1 MALRSLKDGNWAPGF
16 WTRLGRHELTLLVG
30 MAVSAGLILAFALLA
45 GEVIEGETAAFDR
58 AVLLALRV
66 AGDPETPLGPP
77 WLRNAAR
84 DVTALGSITVLSLV
98 TAVALGFLLL
108 QGKRGASL
116 LVLLSVGG
124 GMAIS
129 GLLKNQIGRERPDL
143 VPHGDIVFTAS
154 FPSGHSLLSAVVFL
168 TLGAMLARFVEGKR
182 QKAYVLVV
190 AMTVTLLVGCSRV
203 YLGVHWPTDVL
214 AGWCVGAGWAA
225 LCWLVA
231 LWLQRRGAVEPE
243 DETEAVPDRT

>member
-1 MALRSLKDGNWAPGF
+1 
-16 WTRLGRHELTLLVG
+16 
-30 MAVSAGLILAFALLA
+30 MAVSAGLMLAFALLA

-58 AVLLALRV
+58 AVLMALRV
-66 AGDPETPLGPP
+66 AGDPAMPLGPP
-77 WLRNAAR
+77 WLQNAAR
-84 DVTALGSITVLSLV
+84 DVTALGSITVLSLI
-98 TAVALGFLLL
+98 TAVTLGFLLL
-108 QGKRGASL
+108 RGKRGASL

-129 GLLKNQIGRERPDL
+129 GLLKNQIGRDRPDI

-190 AMTVTLLVGCSRV
+190 AMAVTLLVGCSRV

-243 DETEAVPDRT
+243 DEAGTVPDRT

>member
-1 MALRSLKDGNWAPGF
+1 MALKGNWASGF
-16 WTRLGRHELTLLVG
+16 WTRLGRHELMLLLG

-66 AGDPETPLGPP
+66 AGDPGTPLGPP

-84 DVTALGSITVLSLV
+84 DVTALGSVTVLSLI

-129 GLLKNQIGRERPDL
+129 SLLKNQIGRERPDI

-168 TLGAMLARFVEGKR
+168 TLGAMLARFVERKR

-190 AMTVTLLVGCSRV
+190 AMTVTLLGGSSRV

-225 LCWLVA
+225 LCWMVA
-231 LWLQRRGAVEPE
+231 LWLQRRGAVEAE

>member
-1 MALRSLKDGNWAPGF
+1 
-16 WTRLGRHELTLLVG
+16 
-30 MAVSAGLILAFALLA
+30 MAVSAGLILAFALIA

-77 WLRNAAR
+77 WLQNAAR
-84 DVTALGSITVLSLV
+84 DVTALGSITVLSLI

-129 GLLKNQIGRERPDL
+129 SLLKNQIGRQRPDL

-168 TLGAMLARFVEGKR
+168 TLGAMLARFVEGR
-182 QKAYVLVV
+182 RLKAYVLVV

-243 DETEAVPDRT
+243 GDAEAAPDRT